1 MIMNTMRYF
10 MMGALLMGCSLGTM
24 AQDGTPADVEAAR
37 NLVKNKPADYDKQMK
52 AFAKANKKN
61 ADNLVAIGRAIMEE
75 GDKDQAKFFAQQALS
90 VKKNNFAPAYILLGD
105 IASNLEDN
113 GGEAATNYQLA
124 IDADAKNA
132 EAYRKYAI
140 VYSKIDP
147 EGANEKLEELRQQRP
162 DVAVDAFKG
171 RMNYNVQRYSS
182 AIDAYSNV
190 PFDQLERIDI
200 INYARALQLAQ
211 KFEESQR
218 IVVAGLAKEPLNGT
232 LNRFA
237 LMNSNDLKKFDE
249 AVKYADILFTKVDKD
264 SVKLK
269 DIDYQNYGKALQG
282 NGQFEEAIV
291 KFNEAL
297 AQPAEDKSLHAD
309 LYKGISDSYKSL
321 KDYPK
326 AIDSYKQF
334 LEANTDAD
342 ATDWAGLGILQ
353 NSYAR
358 TLQGEEK
365 LAALS
370 VADQTY
376 ASLIEK
382 FADAEEY
389 ALWQRGR
396 INAQI
401 DGDLSQGLAKP
412 YFERLA
418 ELIKAHETIDDTDK
432 GRLFDAYSFLMR
444 FNVKNKDSKTAYEYA
459 KKLQELQ
466 PDDAEI
472 QKVVEALAKAAN

>member
-1 MIMNTMRYF
+1 MNTMKYF
-10 MMGALLMGCSLGTM
+10 MMGALLFGCSLGTM
-24 AQDGTPADVEAAR
+24 AQDGTPADVDAVR
-37 NLVKNKPADYDKQMK
+37 NLVKNKPADYDKQLK
-52 AFAKANKKN
+52 AFVKANKKN
-61 ADNLVAIGRAIMEE
+61 ANNIVAMGRALMEE
-75 GDKDQAKFFAQQALS
+75 GDTVQAASFAQQALAA
-90 VKKNNFAPAYILLGD
+90 KKNFAPAYILLGD
-105 IASNLEDN
+105 IASQKENG
-113 GGEAATNYQLA
+113 GGEAASNYQLA
-124 IDADAKNA
+124 IDADPKNPD
-132 EAYRKYAI
+132 AYRKYAI

-147 EGANEKLEELRQQRP
+147 EGSNEKLEELRAQCP

-171 RMNYNVQRYSS
+171 RINYNVQRYSS
-182 AIDAYSNV
+182 AIEAYSKV
-190 PFDQLERIDI
+190 GLDKLERIDF

-211 KFEESQR
+211 KFDESQQV
-218 IVVAGLAKEPLNGT
+218 VVAGLAKEPLNGT

-237 LMNSNDLKKFDE
+237 MMNCNDLKNYAE
-249 AVKYADILFTKVDKD
+249 AIKYADVLFTKVDKD

-269 DIDYQNYGKALQG
+269 DIDYQNYGTALHG
-282 NGQFEEAIV
+282 NGQYEEAIA

-309 LYKGISDSYKSL
+309 LYKSISDSYKSL

-326 AIDSYKQF
+326 AIESYKQY
-334 LEANTDAD
+334 LEANADAD

-358 TLQGEEK
+358 TLQGDEK
-365 LAALS
+365 IAALTT
-370 VADQTY
+370 ADQTY
-376 ASLIEK
+376 ASLVEK

-418 ELIKAHETIDDTDK
+418 ELITAHETVDDADK
-432 GRLFDAYSFLMR
+432 TRLFDAYSFLMR
-444 FNVKNKDSKTAYEYA
+444 FYVKNKDSKTAYEYA

>member
-1 MIMNTMRYF
+1 MNTMKYF

-24 AQDGTPADVEAAR
+24 AQSGTPADVEAVRA
-37 NLVKNKPADYDKQMK
+37 LAKNKPADYDKQVN
-52 AFAKANKKN
+52 AFVKANKKK
-61 ADNLVAIGRAIMEE
+61 AENLIAIGRALLEE
-75 GDKDQAKFFAQQALS
+75 KDGEHAKLFAQQALS
-90 VKKNNFAPAYILLGD
+90 IKKNSYAPAFILIGD
-105 IASNLEDN
+105 VASQLEDN
-113 GGEAATNYQLA
+113 GGEAVKNYQWA
-124 IDADAKNA
+124 IDVDPKNA
-132 EAYRKYAI
+132 DAYRKYAI

-147 EGANEKLEELRQQRP
+147 EGSNEKLEELRQQRP
-162 DVAVDAFKG
+162 DIAVDAFKG

-182 AIDAYSNV
+182 AIDAYSKV

-211 KFEESQR
+211 KFEESQKV
-218 IVVAGLAKEPLNGT
+218 VVAGLAKEPLNGT

-237 LMNSNDLKKFDE
+237 LMNCNDLKKYDE
-249 AVKYADILFTKVDKD
+249 AVKYADVLFTKVDKD

-269 DIDYQNYGKALQG
+269 DIDYQNYGKALYG
-282 NGQFEEAIV
+282 NGQFEEAIA

-297 AQPAEDKSLHAD
+297 AQPADDKSLHAD

-321 KDYPK
+321 KDFPK
-326 AIDSYKQF
+326 AIDSYKQY
-334 LEANTDAD
+334 LEANANAD

-358 TLQGEEK
+358 TLQGDEK
-365 LAALS
+365 IAALT

-376 ASLIEK
+376 AALIEK

-401 DGDLSQGLAKP
+401 DTDLSKGLAKP

-432 GRLFDAYSFLMR
+432 ARLFDAYSFLMR
-444 FNVKNKDSKTAYEYA
+444 FNVKDKDSKTAYEYA

-466 PDDAEI
+466 PNDAEI

>member
-1 MIMNTMRYF
+1 M
-10 MMGALLMGCSLGTM
+10 
-24 AQDGTPADVEAAR
+24 
-37 NLVKNKPADYDKQMK
+37 
-52 AFAKANKKN
+52 
-61 ADNLVAIGRAIMEE
+61 
-75 GDKDQAKFFAQQALS
+75 
-90 VKKNNFAPAYILLGD
+90 
-105 IASNLEDN
+105 
-113 GGEAATNYQLA
+113 
-124 IDADAKNA
+124 
-132 EAYRKYAI
+132 
-140 VYSKIDP
+140 
-147 EGANEKLEELRQQRP
+147 
-162 DVAVDAFKG
+162 
-171 RMNYNVQRYSS
+171 
-182 AIDAYSNV
+182 
-190 PFDQLERIDI
+190 
-200 INYARALQLAQ
+200 QLAQ
-211 KFEESQR
+211 KFEESQKV
-218 IVVAGLAKEPLNGT
+218 VVAGLAKEPLNGT

-237 LMNSNDLKKFDE
+237 LMNCNDLKKYDE
-249 AVKYADILFTKVDKD
+249 AVKFADVLFTKVDKD

-269 DIDYQNYGKALQG
+269 DIDYQNYGKAFYG
-282 NGQFEEAIV
+282 NGQFEEAIA

-321 KDYPK
+321 KDFPK

-365 LAALS
+365 IAALT

-376 ASLIEK
+376 AALIEK

-401 DGDLSQGLAKP
+401 DTDLSKGLAKP

-432 GRLFDAYSFLMR
+432 ARLFDAYSFLMR

-466 PDDAEI
+466 PNDAEI